1 MSPAGRSI
9 LAPAVA
15 LVVLLGPACGGVQPN
30 DRQPA
35 RDYVR
40 ATCMGI
46 GGWLEDIVA
55 RNQELERELP
65 PIQDPEVARQMLVD
79 YFGDLVTVTRE
90 LRILLQ
96 ALAPPAVEDGADVHD
111 RIVSGVEGAERVIG
125 AALVRAEDLPIDDL
139 EALNAEAR
147 EIGAE
152 VRDASGEIGGSFE
165 DLLTTELAAA
175 IAAEPA
181 CQELSGIPS
190 PD

>member
-1 MSPAGRSI
+1 MSPAGRLI
-9 LAPAVA
+9 LAPAAV
-15 LVVLLGPACGGVQPN
+15 LVLLLGPACGGVQPD

-40 ATCMGI
+40 ATCTGI
-46 GGWLEDIVA
+46 GGWLEDILT
-55 RNQELERELP
+55 RNQELQRDLP
-65 PIQDPEVARQMLVD
+65 PIQDPEVAREMLVD

-96 ALAPPAVEDGADVHD
+96 SLAPPDVEDGADVHG
-111 RIVSGVEGAERVIG
+111 RIVTGVEGAERVIG
-125 AALVRAEDLPIDDL
+125 AALARAEDLPTDDL
-139 EALNAEAR
+139 QALNAEAR

-165 DLLTTELAAA
+165 DLLTSELAVA

-181 CQELSGIPS
+181 CQELSAIPS
-190 PD
+190 PP

>member
-15 LVVLLGPACGGVQPN
+15 LVLLLGPACGGVQPD

-35 RDYVR
+35 RDYAR
-40 ATCMGI
+40 ATCTGI

-55 RNQELERELP
+55 RNQELQRNLP
-65 PIQDPEVARQMLVD
+65 PIEDPDVAREMLVD

-96 ALAPPAVEDGADVHD
+96 ALAPPAVEDGADVHG
-111 RIVSGVEGAERVIG
+111 RIVAGVEGAERVIG
-125 AALVRAEDLPIDDL
+125 AARARAEDLPTDDL

-181 CQELSGIPS
+181 CQELSAIPS
-190 PD
+190 PP

>member
-1 MSPAGRSI
+1 MIPAGRSI

-15 LVVLLGPACGGVQPN
+15 LVVLLGPACGGVQPG

-40 ATCMGI
+40 ATCTGI
-46 GGWLEDIVA
+46 GGWLDDIVA
-55 RNQELERELP
+55 RNQELQRDLP
-65 PIQDPEVARQMLVD
+65 PIRDPEAAREMLVD
-79 YFGDLVTVTRE
+79 YFGDLVSATRE
-90 LRILLQ
+90 LRIMLQ
-96 ALAPPAVEDGADVHD
+96 ALVPPAVEDGADVHD

-125 AALVRAEDLPIDDL
+125 AALVRAEALPTDDL

-175 IAAEPA
+175 IAAEPT
-181 CQELSGIPS
+181 CQELSAIPD
-190 PD
+190 PP

>member
-15 LVVLLGPACGGVQPN
+15 IVLLLGPACGGVQPD

-35 RDYVR
+35 RDYAR
-40 ATCMGI
+40 ATCTGI

-55 RNQELERELP
+55 RNQELQRNLP
-65 PIQDPEVARQMLVD
+65 PIEDPDVAREMLVD

-96 ALAPPAVEDGADVHD
+96 ALAPPAVEDGADVHG
-111 RIVSGVEGAERVIG
+111 RIVAGVEGAERVIG
-125 AALVRAEDLPIDDL
+125 AARARAEDLPTDDL

-181 CQELSGIPS
+181 CQELSAIPS
-190 PD
+190 PP

>member
-40 ATCMGI
+40 ATCTGI
-46 GGWLEDIVA
+46 GGWLEEIVA
-55 RNQELERELP
+55 RNQELQRDLP
-65 PIQDPEVARQMLVD
+65 PIQDPEVAREMLVD

-90 LRILLQ
+90 LRILLRE
-96 ALAPPAVEDGADVHD
+96 LAPPAVEDGAEVHD
-111 RIVSGVEGAERVIG
+111 RIVSGVEGAERVIV
-125 AALVRAEDLPIDDL
+125 AALARAEDLPTDDL

-181 CQELSGIPS
+181 CQELSAIPTS
-190 PD
+190 P